1 MYKRQLV
8 NSILSQ
14 IEVELEDID
23 LYSYDIIE
31 TSLSMVHR
39 LQKLLNELRNKL
51 QTYTFPTKEE
61 EIFFFKNQKPEL
73 LSRLLF
79 FYKIYRIEAQ
89 YPTGS
94 DEVIKRYIN
103 KELDNLTYF
112 FNRNLDFYQYYRS
125 HSTIYDEYY
134 FLRGKTD
141 IRLCTDSAQFDKDPN
156 FSTGYDYKV
165 AKILS
170 NEMLRIYLNKKLQK
184 LDNENHIE
192 KQYQSINTKVPIR
205 FTGKKAALIELG
217 YALVSS
223 GDINHGNIEIKEFMN
238 YLSTMFNIDLGGYY
252 DAYIA
257 MKERKD
263 RTSYLNKLIENL
275 SKRMDEDDIR

>member
-1 MYKRQLV
+1 M
-8 NSILSQ
+8 
-14 IEVELEDID
+14 
-23 LYSYDIIE
+23 
-31 TSLSMVHR
+31 
-39 LQKLLNELRNKL
+39 
-51 QTYTFPTKEE
+51 
-61 EIFFFKNQKPEL
+61 
-73 LSRLLF
+73 
-79 FYKIYRIEAQ
+79 
-89 YPTGS
+89 
-94 DEVIKRYIN
+94 
-103 KELDNLTYF
+103 
-112 FNRNLDFYQYYRS
+112 
-125 HSTIYDEYY
+125 
-134 FLRGKTD
+134 RGKTD

>member
-1 MYKRQLV
+1 MKEYFDKILLGV
-8 NSILSQ
+8 NSMIDE
-14 IEVELEDID
+14 IDIYD
-23 LYSYDIIE
+23 YDIIE
-31 TSLSMVHR
+31 TSLSMVLR
-39 LQKLLNELRNKL
+39 LQDILTDLRNQL
-51 QTYTFPTKEE
+51 QTYVFSSKEE

-73 LSRLLF
+73 LGRLLY
-79 FYKIYRIEAQ
+79 FYKIYRIETQ

-94 DEVIKRYIN
+94 NEVIKLYIK
-103 KELDNLTYF
+103 KELDSLTYF

-125 HSTIYDEYY
+125 HSTIHDEHY
-134 FLRGKTD
+134 FLRGRTD

-165 AKILS
+165 AKILA

-184 LDNENHIE
+184 LENESYIE
-192 KQYQSINTKVPIR
+192 KQQHSINSKTPVR

-238 YLSTMFNIDLGGYY
+238 ILSSMFNIDLGGYY

-263 RTSYLNKLIENL
+263 RTSYLSRLIESL
-275 SKRMDEDDIR
+275 TKRMNEDDAK

>member
-1 MYKRQLV
+1 MKERIYD
-8 NSILSQ
+8 ILSE
-14 IEVELEDID
+14 IDLEIDEID
-23 LYSYDIIE
+23 LYGYDIIE
-31 TSLSMVHR
+31 TSLSMVH
-39 LQKLLNELRNKL
+39 KL
-51 QTYTFPTKEE
+51 QTILNDLRMKMQTYVFPNKED
-61 EIFFFKNQKPEL
+61 EILFFKTQKPEIL
-73 LSRLLF
+73 GRLLF
-79 FYKIYRIEAQ
+79 FYKIYRIETQ
-89 YPTGS
+89 CPNGS
-94 DEVIKRYIN
+94 NDAIKNYIN
-103 KELDNLTYF
+103 RELDNLTYF

-125 HSTIYDEYY
+125 YSTIYDEYY
-134 FLRGKTD
+134 FVRGKAD
-141 IRLCTDSAQFDKDPN
+141 LRLCTDSAQFDKDPN

-165 AKILS
+165 AKILA

-184 LDNENHIE
+184 LENETCIE
-192 KQYQSINTKVPIR
+192 KQQQTINSKIPVR

-263 RTSYLNKLIENL
+263 RTTYLRKLTDNL
-275 SKRMDEDDIR
+275 IKRMDNDDLR

>member
-1 MYKRQLV
+1 MF
-8 NSILSQ
+8 SS
-14 IEVELEDID
+14 
-23 LYSYDIIE
+23 
-31 TSLSMVHR
+31 
-39 LQKLLNELRNKL
+39 
-51 QTYTFPTKEE
+51 KEE
-61 EIFFFKNQKPEL
+61 EIYFFKNQKPEL
-73 LSRLLF
+73 LGRLLY
-79 FYKIYRIEAQ
+79 FYKIYRIETQ
-89 YPTGS
+89 CPTGS
-94 DEVIKRYIN
+94 NEVIRLYIN
-103 KELDNLTYF
+103 KELDGLTYF

-125 HSTIYDEYY
+125 HSTIHDEHY

-165 AKILS
+165 AKILA

-184 LDNENHIE
+184 LENESYIE
-192 KQYQSINTKVPIR
+192 KQQYSINSKTPVR

-238 YLSTMFNIDLGGYY
+238 FLSSMFNIDLGGYY
-252 DAYIA
+252 DAYVA

-263 RTSYLNKLIENL
+263 QTAYLNLLAEKL
-275 SKRMDEDDIR
+275 SKRMKEDDNKR